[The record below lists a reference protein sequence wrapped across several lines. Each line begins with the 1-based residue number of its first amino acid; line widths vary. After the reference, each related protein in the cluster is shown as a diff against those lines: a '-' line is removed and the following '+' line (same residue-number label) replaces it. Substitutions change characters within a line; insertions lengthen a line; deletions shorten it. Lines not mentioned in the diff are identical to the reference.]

1 MTFSTDRD
9 LLALEPSIFTDA
21 PLVGQELLRADDAQ
35 LDGETLTSASSDFE
49 AIGIGTGGVVLVD
62 RVPLE
67 VVARVD
73 GHTLTV
79 SMVGSAMPSL
89 PPQAGNARQ
98 LIVRTFVPQAKA
110 THDELLRLLGVDPE
124 RPGATPDESS
134 IVSRSLMRSLEVVG
148 TLERVF
154 TAAASPQ
161 GAQPEF
167 RAKADH
173 YASRYRRACLG
184 AAAWLDTN
192 GDGVADTLR
201 HLGVVALIR
210 R

>member
-1 MTFSTDRD
+1 MNFSTDRD

-21 PLVGQELLRADDAQ
+21 PLAGQELLRADDATIEN
-35 LDGETLTSASSDFE
+35 DTLTNASSDFE
-49 AIGIGTGGVVLVD
+49 ATGIDTGAVVLVD

-73 GHTLTV
+73 AHTLTV
-79 SMVGSAMPSL
+79 SLPGSAPPSL
-89 PPQAGNARQ
+89 PPQAGDARQ
-98 LIVRTFVPQAKA
+98 IIVRTFAPQAKV

-124 RPGATPDESS
+124 RPGVTPEESS
-134 IVSRSLMRSLEVVG
+134 IVSRSLMRCLETLG

-161 GAQPEF
+161 NAQPEF

-184 AAAWLDTN
+184 ASAWLDTN

-201 HLGVVALIR
+201 HLGVVALVR